1 MQFIQTINVQNAMT
15 ENTKKIYKI
24 GMAAYLL
31 ADYLSDYQLRQ
42 ALRGIDFGKYLE
54 RLREISPELKLVSG
68 VMLAVSKIEQETS
81 KYCKRVEQDA
91 KASAIEEYKTSP
103 IKELEGNDFVKN
115 EVQTIQRQ
123 FAISSDILDNWL
135 DVMHQVPVEKY
146 SELNDLIETAVEQV
160 KGKRKTDIDLLL
172 EWIASYPEGYTM
184 SLQTVRNKAIH
195 IKNRTT

>member
-1 MQFIQTINVQNAMT
+1 MNS
-15 ENTKKIYKI
+15 NTKKIYKI

-160 KGKRKTDIDLLL
+160 KGKRKTDMDLLL

-184 SLQTVRNKAIH
+184 SLTTIKNKAIH